1 MLRTWDR
8 VKTFPPS
15 APVKVIVSIVAVLAF
30 LNSLGTDGTF
40 GNEDSDK
47 SVLSEIG
54 RDIVPI
60 FAPMGVQEQNWPA
73 AVGVFTGIFAKEA
86 VVGTLNSLYDTI
98 TLAKAEEE
106 KAADGA
112 APAEE
117 AAPEEEGAGP
127 SPTPSTKLF
136 RPLGKT

>member
-1 MLRTWDR
+1 M
-8 VKTFPPS
+8 KTFLFR
-15 APVKVIVSIVAVLAF
+15 AGKVIVSIVAVLAF

-106 KAADGA
+106 RGCRRRCSLLKKLLRKKKKA
-112 APAEE
+112 
-117 AAPEEEGAGP
+117 AGP

>member
-1 MLRTWDR
+1 M
-8 VKTFPPS
+8 
-15 APVKVIVSIVAVLAF
+15 IVSIVAVLAF

-106 KAADGA
+106 KAADGLLLLKKLLQGTR
-112 APAEE
+112 EGGWSSSDTFNE
-117 AAPEEEGAGP
+117 AV
-127 SPTPSTKLF
+127 ST
-136 RPLGKT
+136 TWET